1 MIVIFVAQAK
11 IHIFESH
18 FSLQFTGGLIIK
30 LIAFISISL
39 LLLTVLASGQN
50 NSSLQFGNYS
60 VVSLNNSTNL
70 SANYSLE
77 SFKNSSIASLGSNLS
92 GSSGNKSMVFE
103 NDSTE
108 LSNDESP
115 ASIEDESL
123 ESIENDSTKSLEDDS
138 YSSFPE
144 IWMDSM
150 NSGSPASMADYYY
163 DSDLYS
169 QIPAANSPISLAFP
183 VSNMSREG
191 GSDLLV
197 INITSDP
204 ATNAFSSQISAFS
217 GSNGSEL
224 WQKEY
229 PDSLVFAAPAGDLNG
244 DRRTDI
250 MVDTV
255 IAGTSFIPYSGI
267 TALDGTNGIEIWSNP
282 HFLAAT
288 IAYPVKDITGDN
300 AAEFLVHVFGIDSLN
315 GTVATKIAE
324 VDGSSGAEI
333 GSKIFSGA
341 VAVEYP
347 AGNYT
352 GDLVQDSLTAIY
364 KINQTE
370 QNVTTE
376 IQAVDGQG
384 RAVLWNK
391 SFPSLAIAQPI
402 KDLTGDG
409 RDEIVVY
416 LMSFAANAT
425 NSSEMAVLQGSDG
438 VLLWKNSLGNALAF
452 VVAGPD
458 LTGDGKADL
467 IAYKLGGE
475 GESEVVAIK
484 GDDGTTLWSRM
495 GTVILPQ

>member
-1 MIVIFVAQAK
+1 
-11 IHIFESH
+11 
-18 FSLQFTGGLIIK
+18 
-30 LIAFISISL
+30 L
-39 LLLTVLASGQN
+39 LLLTALAFGQN
-50 NSSLQFGNYS
+50 NSSLQFGNYT

-70 SANYSLE
+70 SANHSFE
-77 SFKNSSIASLGSNLS
+77 SFKNSSIASFANNSSELS
-92 GSSGNKSMVFE
+92 EGESQASFENNSSESFE
-103 NDSTE
+103 NDSY
-108 LSNDESP
+108 
-115 ASIEDESL
+115 A
-123 ESIENDSTKSLEDDS
+123 
-138 YSSFPE
+138 SFPE
-144 IWMDSM
+144 IWIDNM
-150 NSGSPASMADYYY
+150 NSDSPVSLEDYYY

-169 QIPAANSPISLAFP
+169 QIPAANSPISLAFW

-204 ATNAFSSQISAFS
+204 VTNAFSSQISAFS
-217 GSNGSEL
+217 GNNGSEL

-229 PDSLVFAAPAGDLNG
+229 PDSLAFAAPAGDLNG
-244 DRRTDI
+244 DRYTDI
-250 MVDTV
+250 MVDVV
-255 IAGTSFIPYSGI
+255 IAGTSFIPYSSI
-267 TALDGTNGIEIWSNP
+267 TALDGRNGKEIWSNP

-300 AAEFLVHVFGIDSLN
+300 ATEFLVHVFGIDSLN

-352 GDLVQDSLTAIY
+352 GDSVQDSLTAIY
-364 KINQTE
+364 KVNQTE

-376 IQAVDGQG
+376 IQAVDGQN

-409 RDEIVVY
+409 RDELVVY
-416 LMSFAANAT
+416 LMSFADNTT
-425 NSSEMAVLQGSDG
+425 NRSEMAVLQGSDG
-438 VLLWKNSLGNALAF
+438 KLLWKNSLGNALAF
-452 VVAGPD
+452 AVAGPD

-467 IAYKLGGE
+467 IVYKLGSE

-484 GDDGTTLWSRM
+484 GDDGLTLWSRK

>member
-1 MIVIFVAQAK
+1 MSQTS
-11 IHIFESH
+11 FE
-18 FSLQFTGGLIIK
+18 
-30 LIAFISISL
+30 
-39 LLLTVLASGQN
+39 
-50 NSSLQFGNYS
+50 
-60 VVSLNNSTNL
+60 NNSTDSFENE
-70 SANYSLE
+70 SLVSFENVSSE
-77 SFKNSSIASLGSNLS
+77 S
-92 GSSGNKSMVFE
+92 FE
-103 NDSTE
+103 NDSY
-108 LSNDESP
+108 
-115 ASIEDESL
+115 A
-123 ESIENDSTKSLEDDS
+123 
-138 YSSFPE
+138 SFPE
-144 IWMDSM
+144 IWIDNINRDSPV
-150 NSGSPASMADYYY
+150 SLEDYYY

-204 ATNAFSSQISAFS
+204 ATNAFRSQISAFC

-229 PDSLVFAAPAGDLNG
+229 PDSLVYAAPAGDLNG
-244 DRRTDI
+244 DHYTDI
-250 MVDTV
+250 MVDVV
-255 IAGTSFIPYSGI
+255 IAGTSFIPYSSI
-267 TALDGTNGIEIWSNP
+267 TSLDGRNGEEIWSNP

-300 AAEFLVHVFGIDSLN
+300 ATEFLVHVFGIDSLN

-324 VDGSSGAEI
+324 VDGSSGMEI

-347 AGNYT
+347 AGNFT
-352 GDLVQDSLTAIY
+352 ADPVQDSLTAIY
-364 KINQTE
+364 EINQTE

-376 IQAVDGQG
+376 IQAVDGQD
-384 RAVLWNK
+384 RSVLWNK
-391 SFPSLAIAQPI
+391 SFPGLAIAQPV

-409 RDEIVVY
+409 KDELVVY
-416 LMSFAANAT
+416 LMSFANNTT

-438 VLLWKNSLGNALAF
+438 KLLWKSSLGNALAF
-452 VVAGPD
+452 AVVGPD

-467 IAYKLGGE
+467 IVYKLGGE

-484 GDDGTTLWSRM
+484 GNDGLTLWSRK
-495 GTVILPQ
+495 GTIILPQ